1 MKRILWG
8 LLVAVAPG
16 LAAGFGVLMAN
27 LYGRSVFTDLI
38 QWSLLALIISI
49 PLGAALVVSGSVLK
63 IAQDRARR
71 EAGIADAVRKRDW
84 LPHLLLGAFLVAAP
98 AYLGLVIGK
107 QHFTP
112 AEAWQAGASQ
122 FYVACGVVLIVL
134 ALFIR
139 AGSAVWQRW
148 PIALWGPLFAIG
160 NQLWQ
165 YQLGLD
171 SFNVAEFGVGVLI
184 AAAWMWLHL
193 RRI

>member
-8 LLVAVAPG
+8 LLIAVAPVI
-16 LAAGFGVLMAN
+16 AAGFGALMAR
-27 LYGRSVFTDLI
+27 LYGRSTFTDLI
-38 QWSLLALIISI
+38 QWSLLALIVSI

-63 IAQDRARR
+63 IVQDRARR
-71 EAGIADAVRKRDW
+71 EAGIADSVRKRDW
-84 LPHLLLGAFLVAAP
+84 LPHMLLGAFLVAAP

-107 QHFTP
+107 QQLTP

-122 FYVACGVVLIVL
+122 FYVACGAVLIVL
-134 ALFIR
+134 ALLIR
-139 AGSAVWQRW
+139 AGSPVWQRW
-148 PIALWGPLFAIG
+148 PIALWGPLFAVG